1 MKMNANQLLEL
12 LEQQHIPCIVRQHRP
27 IYTVAEGLALGLPE
41 IEAAGKS
48 LFITDAKR
56 QSFYLAVLPLDKRLD
71 LKRLRALL
79 QSRRLTMAA
88 AQEVQAMLDVTPGAV
103 TPLALLGSS
112 QPIAVILDEALQGR
126 TVAIPLD
133 GNTQTVWLPC
143 GALEKL
149 LAQSG
154 YAVQYAA
161 L

>member
-1 MKMNANQLLEL
+1 MQMNANQLLEL
-12 LEQQHIPCIVRQHRP
+12 LERQHIPCTVRQHRP

-41 IEAAGKS
+41 IGAAAKS
-48 LFITDAKR
+48 LFITDTKR

-88 AQEVQAMLDVTPGAV
+88 AQDVQAMLGVTPGAV
-103 TPLALLGSS
+103 TPLALLGNS
-112 QPIAVILDEALQGR
+112 QPIVVVFDEALQER
-126 TVAIPLD
+126 TVAVPLNS
-133 GNTQTVWLPC
+133 NTQTVWLPC
-143 GALEKL
+143 SALEKL